1 MADWCRDA
9 GIAFDQNIAI
19 PMAQSAGMSP
29 DAVRRMIAGVAEAA
43 KETGREASLLP
54 DVRVKGKLGD
64 VKTFATIRR
73 ACRKLGRSEQR
84 VGLSLRH
91 LAALRAPLRPRLVPT
106 APKFPKNNAA
116 GRDGVESAPMDE
128 AQEAEDLNL
137 NTFISISKL
146 SENEAGKN
154 ETGCTLSIFHQATT
168 TNESCEC
175 ESGRA
180 EAT

>member
-64 VKTFATIRR
+64 VKTFASMKGYCAVLLDGGFPKDMPPVERR
-73 ACRKLGRSEQR
+73 AERVNPDYLAKAHKGDVRYNGTVQDVRGEPGPGVRRADWRAVGARGR
-84 VGLSLRH
+84 VG
-91 LAALRAPLRPRLVPT
+91 
-106 APKFPKNNAA
+106 
-116 GRDGVESAPMDE
+116 GG
-128 AQEAEDLNL
+128 
-137 NTFISISKL
+137 
-146 SENEAGKN
+146 
-154 ETGCTLSIFHQATT
+154 
-168 TNESCEC
+168 
-175 ESGRA
+175 
-180 EAT
+180 